1 MKIVFMGTPEFG
13 VPSLNALLDAG
24 YDVAA
29 CCTQPDRPQG
39 RKMTLTAC
47 PVKEA
52 ALRRGVP
59 VLQFERIRRQEGLD
73 AMRAIKPDLY
83 VTAAF
88 GQILS
93 QKLLDIPTIGTVN
106 VHPSLLPKYRGP
118 APVNWSIIEGETRT
132 GVTTMMTDAGMDT
145 GDILLVRE
153 TDLSPEEDAAML
165 SDRLSRVGA
174 ELLVETIRRIEA
186 GDCPRTPQDDE
197 KSSYFPMLT
206 KDTGR
211 VDWTRGAQRIAN
223 LVRGVVPWPGA
234 WTEFGE
240 GVLKI
245 WKARPVQGEGKPG
258 EVLCGDAKNGLVV
271 ACGEGAVRI
280 EELQAPGAK
289 RMPAEAYLRGK
300 PIEKGF
306 VLGKGTEENG

>member
-118 APVNWSIIEGETRT
+118 APVNWSIIEGETHT

-206 KDTGR
+206 KETGR
-211 VDWTRGAQRIAN
+211 VDWMRGAQRVVN

>member
-13 VPSLNALLDAG
+13 VPSLEALVAAG
-24 YDVAA
+24 FDVAA

-39 RKMTLTAC
+39 RKMTLTPC
-47 PVKEA
+47 PVKLA
-52 ALRRGVP
+52 AQKHGIE

-73 AMRAIKPDLY
+73 AMRAIRPDLY

-93 QKLLDIPTIGTVN
+93 QKLLDIPKIGTVN

-153 TDLSPEEDAAML
+153 TELSPDEDAAML
-165 SDRLSRVGA
+165 SERLARVGA
-174 ELLVETIRRIEA
+174 ELLVETLRRIEA
-186 GDCPRTPQDDE
+186 GDCPRRPQDNE
-197 KSSYFPMLT
+197 AASYFPMLT
-206 KDTGR
+206 KETGR
-211 VDWTRGAQRIAN
+211 IDWMRGARRVVN

-245 WKARPVQGEGKPG
+245 WKASPAAGEGKPG
-258 EVLCGDAKNGLVV
+258 EVLSGDAKNGLVV
-271 ACGEGAVRI
+271 ACGEGAVRV

-300 PIEKGF
+300 PIEKGLI
-306 VLGKGTEENG
+306 LGKESITNA

>member
-1 MKIVFMGTPEFG
+1 
-13 VPSLNALLDAG
+13 
-24 YDVAA
+24 
-29 CCTQPDRPQG
+29 
-39 RKMTLTAC
+39 
-47 PVKEA
+47 
-52 ALRRGVP
+52 
-59 VLQFERIRRQEGLD
+59 
-73 AMRAIKPDLY
+73 MRAIRPDLY

-93 QKLLDIPTIGTVN
+93 QKLLDIPKIGTVN

-153 TDLSPEEDAAML
+153 TELSPDEDAAML
-165 SDRLSRVGA
+165 SERLARVGA
-174 ELLVETIRRIEA
+174 ELLVETLRRIEA
-186 GDCPRTPQDDE
+186 GDCPRRPQDNE
-197 KSSYFPMLT
+197 AASYFPMLT
-206 KDTGR
+206 KETGR
-211 VDWTRGAQRIAN
+211 IDWTRGARRVVN

-234 WTEFGE
+234 WTEFGD

-245 WKARPVQGEGKPG
+245 WKASPAAGEGKPG
-258 EVLCGDAKNGLVV
+258 EVLSGDAKNGLVV
-271 ACGEGAVRI
+271 ACGEGAVRV

-300 PIEKGF
+300 PIEKGLI
-306 VLGKGTEENG
+306 LGKESITNA

>member
-1 MKIVFMGTPEFG
+1 MRIVFMGTPECG

-29 CCTQPDRPQG
+29 RCTQPDRPQG
-39 RKMTLTAC
+39 RRMTLTPC
-47 PVKEA
+47 PVKIA
-52 ALRRGVP
+52 AQARGVQ

-73 AMRAIKPDLY
+73 AMRALKPDLY

-93 QKLLDIPTIGTVN
+93 QKLLDVPKIGTVN

-153 TDLSPEEDAAML
+153 TELSPDEDAAML
-165 SDRLSRVGA
+165 SERLSRVGA

-186 GDCPRTPQDDE
+186 GTCPRTPQDSE
-197 KSSYFPMLT
+197 AASYFPMLT
-206 KDTGR
+206 KETGR
-211 VDWTRGAQRIAN
+211 IDWTRGAQAVVN
-223 LVRGVVPWPGA
+223 LVRGVVPWPGT
-234 WTEFGE
+234 WTEFGD
-240 GVLKI
+240 GALKI
-245 WKARPVQGEGKPG
+245 WKASPARGEGAPG
-258 EVLCGDAKNGLVV
+258 EVLSGDAKGGLIV
-271 ACGEGAVRI
+271 ACGEGAVRV

-289 RMPAEAYLRGK
+289 RMQAEAYLRGK
-300 PIEKGF
+300 PIEKG
-306 VLGKGTEENG
+306 VILGKGTEENG

>member
-106 VHPSLLPKYRGP
+106 VHPSLLPRYRGP
-118 APVNWSIIEGETRT
+118 APVNWSIIEGETHT

-206 KDTGR
+206 KETGR
-211 VDWTRGAQRIAN
+211 VDWTRGAQRVVN

>member
-206 KDTGR
+206 KETGR
-211 VDWTRGAQRIAN
+211 VDWTRGAQRVVN

-245 WKARPVQGEGKPG
+245 WKARPVQGEGNPG
-258 EVLCGDAKNGLVV
+258 EVLCGDAKNGLVI

-280 EELQAPGAK
+280 DELQAPGAK

>member
-197 KSSYFPMLT
+197 KSYYFPMLT
-206 KDTGR
+206 KETGR
-211 VDWTRGAQRIAN
+211 VDWTRGAQRVVN
-223 LVRGVVPWPGA
+223 LVRGVIPWPGA

-245 WKARPVQGEGKPG
+245 WKARPVQGEGTPG

-280 EELQAPGAK
+280 DELQAPGAK

>member
-145 GDILLVRE
+145 GDILFVRE

-206 KDTGR
+206 KETGR
-211 VDWTRGAQRIAN
+211 VDWTRGAQRVVN

-245 WKARPVQGEGKPG
+245 WKARPVQGEGTPG

-280 EELQAPGAK
+280 DELQAPGAK

>member
-186 GDCPRTPQDDE
+186 SDCPRTPQDDE

-206 KDTGR
+206 KETGR
-211 VDWTRGAQRIAN
+211 VDWTRGAQRVVN

-245 WKARPVQGEGKPG
+245 WKARPVQGEGTPG

-280 EELQAPGAK
+280 DELQAPGAK